1 MMILLQQNKKGES
14 RGMKNVTLKT
24 VMSVIMNC
32 WIVYELLWIVY
43 YESMKRK
50 LI

>member
-14 RGMKNVTLKT
+14 RGMKNVTFKT
-24 VMSVIMNC
+24 MMSVI
-32 WIVYELLWIVY
+32 VVVVY
-43 YESMKRK
+43 YESMNRK